1 MRWDEFTPGNSIAT
15 SGHSLPVDY
24 EIEGI
29 LLVDVE
35 VGGLVCVAR
44 TMPSGAIRLFSSS
57 PVIAIISG
65 GFATANSIYRVELIG
80 GGPGEF
86 APFAEALLRELKPG
100 ETHAF

>member
-1 MRWDEFTPGNSIAT
+1 MRAGQGRFSRQWRRLESILVSLAAAGAT
-15 SGHSLPVDY
+15 LAREPAR
-24 EIEGI
+24 
-29 LLVDVE
+29 
-35 VGGLVCVAR
+35 GLD
-44 TMPSGAIRLFSSS
+44 TGMPHLRLFSSA
-57 PVIAIISG
+57 PVVSVTQD

>member
-35 VGGLVCVAR
+35 VGGLVYVAR
-44 TMPSGAIRLFSSS
+44 TMPSGALRLFSSS
-57 PVIAIISG
+57 PVIAIISD
-65 GFATANSIYRVELIG
+65 GFATANSIYRVEAAGELA
-80 GGPGEF
+80 EF
-86 APFAEALLRELKPG
+86 APLAELLLREIQD
-100 ETHAF
+100 A

>member
-15 SGHSLPVDY
+15 SGHTPPVDY

-35 VGGLVCVAR
+35 VGGLVYVAR

-57 PVIAIISG
+57 PVIAIISD
-65 GFATANSIYRVELIG
+65 GFATANSIYRVEAASEQ
-80 GGPGEF
+80 GEL
-86 APFAEALLRELKPG
+86 APLAEILLREIQDP
-100 ETHAF
+100 